1 MREWLRRNRWYLLAL
16 VVLVPAAIVVALVP
30 RWFPYLQ
37 SEPQAEDVARGETAS
52 YSGAEISLLD
62 LEILDGEEWDA
73 RVGADIVVATLA
85 IDVLEPTES
94 TRCDIAVV
102 SIDGDLERFW
112 PAAIGDVGDY
122 DIPDE
127 LSGLCSFATAGAY
140 ELQLA
145 FEVPADQVSAP
156 SVQFSSSSAL
166 PRVLRLN

>member
-1 MREWLRRNRWYLLAL
+1 MSDWLRRNRWYLAAL
-16 VVLVPAAIVVALVP
+16 VLLVPAAIVVALVP
-30 RWFPYLQ
+30 RWFPYQ
-37 SEPQAEDVARGETAS
+37 QNQPQPETVARGDTAS

-73 RVGADIVVATLA
+73 TLGADIVVATLS

-102 SIDGDLERFW
+102 SAEGGLERSW

-127 LSGLCSFATAGAY
+127 LSGLCSFATVGAY
-140 ELQLA
+140 EIQLG
-145 FEVPADQVSAP
+145 FEVPAGQVTAP
-156 SVQFSSSSAL
+156 SVEISSSSAL